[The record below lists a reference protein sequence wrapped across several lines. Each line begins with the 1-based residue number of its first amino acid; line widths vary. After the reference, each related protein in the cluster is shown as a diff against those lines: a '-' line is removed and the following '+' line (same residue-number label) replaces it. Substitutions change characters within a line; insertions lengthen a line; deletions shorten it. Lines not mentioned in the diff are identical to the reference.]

1 MKKEIQMQNFTF
13 YNPVK
18 IIFGKGEVSKLAE
31 LVPEKANVLLTFGGR
46 SINKNGV
53 YDQIKA
59 ALKNHKVREFGD
71 IEANPDY
78 ATCMKAVQ
86 IIREEK
92 IDFILAAG
100 GGSVID
106 ASKFIAAASC
116 FENGDPWQIL
126 SKRTPVKK
134 ALPIGVVLT
143 LSGTGSEMNSSA
155 VISKRETGEKLA
167 FGSLEVFPKFSI
179 LDPESTFS
187 LPVNQTANG
196 VVDAFVHVLEQ
207 YLTYDVNAPLQD
219 RQAEAILLTLMEEGK
234 KVLENPND
242 YNVRANIMWCAT
254 QALNGNISAGV
265 PQDWA
270 SHAIGHELTAR
281 FGIAHAESL
290 AVIAPALMRNQK
302 ENKKD
307 KLLKYASRIWE
318 IKEENQDLIMEQA
331 IDNTEKFFRE
341 MGLKSKLSEYG
352 IGLEKALVI
361 ADDFE
366 ARGWKLGERGKV
378 GKNEVIEILKS
389 AL

>member
-1 MKKEIQMQNFTF
+1 MQNFIF
-13 YNPVK
+13 HNPVK
-18 IIFGKGEVSKLAE
+18 VVFGKGEISKIAE
-31 LVPEKANVLLTFGGR
+31 LIPEQANILLTFGGS
-46 SINKNGV
+46 SIKKNGV
-53 YDQIKA
+53 YDQVKA
-59 ALKNHKVREFGD
+59 ALKNRKVTDFGG
-71 IEANPDY
+71 IEPNPDY
-78 ATCMKAVQ
+78 ATCMKAVK

-106 ASKFIAAASC
+106 GSKFIAAAAC
-116 FENGDPWQIL
+116 FEGADPWDIL
-126 SKRTPVKK
+126 SKGAAIKK
-134 ALPIGVVLT
+134 AVPIGAILT
-143 LSGTGSEMNSSA
+143 LSGTGSEMNSFA

-167 FGSLEVFPKFSI
+167 FGSPEVFPKFSI
-179 LDPESTFS
+179 LDPETTFS
-187 LPVNQTANG
+187 LPANQTSNG

-207 YLTYDVNAPLQD
+207 YMTYDVNAPLQD

-234 KVLENPND
+234 KVLETPND

-270 SHAIGHELTAR
+270 SHSIGHELTAR
-281 FGIAHAESL
+281 FGLAHGESL
-290 AVIAPALMRNQK
+290 AVIAPAVMRNQK

-307 KLLKYASRIWE
+307 KLLKYASRIWGITE
-318 IKEENQDLIMEQA
+318 GSQDSIIEQA
-331 IDNTEKFFRE
+331 IYLTEKFFRE

-352 IGLEKALVI
+352 IEIEKALVI

-366 ARGWKLGERGKV
+366 ARGWKLGERGKI